1 MNETKN
7 ELIVIKKLMKFKLKN
22 HNRHS
27 NASDMADQHT
37 CCSFPP
43 DIFCGIGQENF
54 FKFQMVTVSFILS
67 QK

>member
-1 MNETKN
+1 
-7 ELIVIKKLMKFKLKN
+7 MKFKRKN